1 MHRAVTSNAESLPI
15 VVDRTMNF
23 SILWRAR
30 RRRNGSLMTC
40 TSIQNAAGIEFAA
53 DLVVVEGL
61 SCFIPREDGGGG
73 GIKQCLKEGA
83 YAHINP
89 RSSDAAA
96 SSSIASILAQTSCL
110 DLINLAP

>member
-73 GIKQCLKEGA
+73 G
-83 YAHINP
+83 N
-89 RSSDAAA
+89 
-96 SSSIASILAQTSCL
+96 
-110 DLINLAP
+110 